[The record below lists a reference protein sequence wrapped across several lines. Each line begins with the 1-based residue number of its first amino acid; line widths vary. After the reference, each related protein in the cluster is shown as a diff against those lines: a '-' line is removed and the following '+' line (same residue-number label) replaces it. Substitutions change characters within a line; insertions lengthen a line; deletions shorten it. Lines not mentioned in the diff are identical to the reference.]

1 VAIRP
6 SRGRSTR
13 LLMVT
18 LVSISLITITVDYR
32 AGSSGP
38 LEGAGK
44 AALTVITPMQEAV
57 SKITRP
63 VGDFLSSIGH
73 LPSLESQNS
82 NLKQQVA
89 QLQSDLAKTSAD
101 QQRLAELEGELKL
114 NVGAA
119 HTVGATVI
127 ANSVSDFEWS
137 VTIDKGTGDG
147 VGQGDAVVSAAG
159 VVGTVTR
166 AGPISSQVQLIIDPA
181 ANVAGAIQS
190 TPPQQGLIAGDG
202 ENDLKMGLLPRGTPS
217 ADLVGKLVV
226 TVSYSV
232 GTGADIQTN
241 LFPPGIPIGRVS
253 RVLQSNGSLSPYVAV
268 APTVDFSTLE
278 NVLVVLS
285 PNAG

>member
-1 VAIRP
+1 
-6 SRGRSTR
+6 
-13 LLMVT
+13 
-18 LVSISLITITVDYR
+18 VSISLITITVDYR
-32 AGSSGP
+32 SGNSGP

-44 AALTVITPMQEAV
+44 VALTVISPMQAAV

-63 VGDFLSSIGH
+63 VGDFLSSLGH
-73 LPSLESQNS
+73 LPSLESENS
-82 NLKQQVA
+82 KLKSQVA
-89 QLQSDLAKTSAD
+89 QLQSDLAQTSAD

-137 VTIDKGTGDG
+137 VTIDKGTSDG
-147 VGQGDAVVSAAG
+147 IGEGDAVVAAAG

-181 ANVAGAIQS
+181 AHVAGAIQS
-190 TPPQQGLIAGDG
+190 TPPQQGLLDGDG
-202 ENDLKMGLLPRGTPS
+202 ENDLKMGLVPRGTPS
-217 ADLVGKLVV
+217 ADLVGKLVE

-232 GTGADIQTN
+232 GTGTDVQTN
-241 LFPPGIPIGRVS
+241 LFPPGIPIGKVS
-253 RVLQSNGSLSPYVAV
+253 RVLQSDASLSPFVAV